1 VNPRWSALV
10 LAAVASGA
18 AAGGEPAVA
27 PSLAAQAEGA
37 APADR
42 APAYLAPLV
51 NGVRGDPILVVVTAA
66 DVLARLEDL
75 TALGLGPIRAGVE
88 AAPGGALVSL
98 RALAPDLR
106 YEVDDAQLE
115 LRLAAGPALLARR
128 ALDLRP
134 VVRPKGIAGEEA
146 PAGFFN
152 YAARASTSGPATG
165 TAELGA
171 SAGGWLALGAVSLPE
186 DGEVVRGLS
195 SVSREWRDR
204 LLRFTIGD
212 VLVAPEPLGSGPI
225 VGGVSLERD
234 ADLDPYLLRAPL
246 PRAIAFAGTPS
257 TLEVWVNGA
266 LVRSMPVAPGTYDL
280 SNLPVTTGQNDV
292 QVVVRDAFGRAETLS
307 SSRYQAQGLLAPG
320 LHLWG
325 WTVGAT
331 RTGFGLRSFGYETP
345 VLLGR
350 HRLGL
355 TDSLTGGAR
364 VEATPELVSGGLSL
378 VVALPFGALQAAG
391 AASAHGGDPG
401 ASALVAWRT
410 SAGRASAGLDL
421 TWSSPRYATADDL
434 GARPRWRAG
443 ADATLLL
450 SRAASARLGASWSEL
465 ATGETLGVVD
475 AAAALR
481 LTPRA
486 FLQLG
491 ATASRAGDRR
501 PELTGLVTLVLAAGP
516 STTADVSSQAQRA
529 GVAGSAGVQRPLP
542 LGEGVGYRVRAATLP
557 GAGPDATDV
566 GALLQAQTGFG
577 RYEVEYQRSLG
588 RDDGAVTASGA
599 LVVVDGKL
607 FATRPVTGSFA
618 LVEVPQVAGVRVRVN
633 EQPAGRTDADGD
645 LLVPSL
651 LPYYASRVRI
661 EDADVPLDRAV
672 GATER
677 LVAPPRR
684 GAARLGFETPSLA
697 AIRGRLH
704 LAWRGG
710 EAVPAYGTL
719 AVEVDDVLHTSP
731 IAEDGEFW
739 LEGIPAGMH
748 AARILWR
755 GLACTFSLSVPKDA
769 PAVLAKGDLGCTA
782 AVAPPAASPPMT
794 APPP

>member
-1 VNPRWSALV
+1 VTPRWLALG
-10 LAAVASGA
+10 LAALASGA
-18 AAGGEPAVA
+18 AAGREPAAA
-27 PSLAAQAEGA
+27 PPLAAAAEGA
-37 APADR
+37 AAADR
-42 APAYLAPLV
+42 APAYLTPVV
-51 NGVRGDPILVVVTAA
+51 NGVRGEPILVIVTPGN
-66 DVLARLEDL
+66 VLARLEDL
-75 TALGLGPIRAGVE
+75 TALGLGPLRAGVE

-98 RALAPDLR
+98 RALGPDLR
-106 YEVDDAQLE
+106 FEVADEQLE

-134 VVRPKGIAGEEA
+134 VSRPAGITAEEA
-146 PAGFFN
+146 PAGFLD
-152 YAARASTSGPATG
+152 YAARASTSGAATG

-171 SAGGWLALGAVSLPE
+171 SARGWLALGAASVRD
-186 DGEVVRGLS
+186 DGEVIRGLS
-195 SVSREWRDR
+195 SVSREWRER
-204 LLRFTIGD
+204 LLRFTVGD
-212 VLVAPEPLGSGPI
+212 VVVAPEPLGAGPI

-246 PRAIAFAGTPS
+246 PRATAFARTPS

-331 RTGFGLRSFGYETP
+331 RTDFGLRSFAYETP

-378 VVALPFGALQAAG
+378 VVALPFGALQGAG
-391 AASAHGGDPG
+391 AASARRGDPG

-421 TWSSPRYATADDL
+421 TWSSPRYATASDA

-443 ADATLLL
+443 ADGTMLL
-450 SRAASARLGASWSEL
+450 SRAVTARVGASWSEL
-465 ATGETLGVVD
+465 ATRETLATVD
-475 AAAALR
+475 AAASLR

-486 FLQLG
+486 FLQVG

-501 PELTGLVTLVLAAGP
+501 PELTGLVTLVVAAGP

-542 LGEGVGYRVRAATLP
+542 LGEGIGYRVRAATRP
-557 GAGPDATDV
+557 GVGPDAADV

-577 RYEVEYQRSLG
+577 RYELEYQRSVG
-588 RDDGAVTASGA
+588 GDVAAATASGA

-607 FATRPVTGSFA
+607 FAARPLTGSFA

-684 GAARLGFETPSLA
+684 GAARLAFEAPALA
-697 AIRGRLH
+697 AVRGRLH
-704 LAWRGG
+704 LGWRGG

-719 AVEVDDVLHTSP
+719 AVEVDEVLHTSP
-731 IAEDGEFW
+731 IAGDGEFW
-739 LEGIPAGMH
+739 LEGIPSGTH
-748 AARILWR
+748 AARFLWR
-755 GLACTFSLSVPKDA
+755 GVTCTFSLSVPKDA
-769 PAVLAKGDLGCTA
+769 PAVLDKGDLGCTA
-782 AVAPPAASPPMT
+782 AVGAPAAPPTT